1 MQNASL
7 NPNDDQLRRAL
18 READI
23 APALPPRFQ
32 DEVWRR
38 IEKQTGAVAAKMD
51 WLDRLASYVIRPQ
64 FVTAGLS
71 LVLMAGIFLGVTQ
84 VEKSASEDSRARYLA
99 KVDPWQSHR

>member
-18 READI
+18 REVDI

-32 DEVWRR
+32 EAVWRR
-38 IEKQTGAVAAKMD
+38 IEKQTGAVAVNMN

-64 FVTAGLS
+64 FITAGLS
-71 LVLMAGIFLGVTQ
+71 LVLLAGIFLGVMR
-84 VEKSASEDSRARYLA
+84 VEKSAQEDSRARYLA